1 MLSHVNR
8 LNTVFVRSISCDIL
22 LNMGK
27 YKGQTPARRKAS
39 EKYRIEKID
48 TILVRVPKGQ
58 KEIIQNA
65 ATKKEI
71 SLNQYIVNAINDAL
85 KNDI

>member
-1 MLSHVNR
+1 
-8 LNTVFVRSISCDIL
+8 
-22 LNMGK
+22 MGK